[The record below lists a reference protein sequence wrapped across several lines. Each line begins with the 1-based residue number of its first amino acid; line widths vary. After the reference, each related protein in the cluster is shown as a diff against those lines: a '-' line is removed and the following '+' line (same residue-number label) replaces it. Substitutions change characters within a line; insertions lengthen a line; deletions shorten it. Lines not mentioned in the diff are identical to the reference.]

1 MKTLLFALGTF
12 ALVGCSGLH
21 TVGPFAKGPPPLTEQ
36 RLALPSAPTTPATP
50 PPPLRPTPPSMFVT
64 PADVSPDDPYAAAAK
79 LTSELN
85 ADSKPIPNA
94 PVTAEV
100 SRYKGGVKQP

>member
-1 MKTLLFALGTF
+1 VKTLLFALGTF
-12 ALVGCSGLH
+12 ALVGCSGFH
-21 TVGPFAKGPPPLTEQ
+21 MVGPFAKNPTLADQ
-36 RLALPSAPTTPATP
+36 SKALPGAAPAPAAP

-64 PADVSPDDPYAAAAK
+64 PADVSSDDPYAAAAK
-79 LTSELN
+79 LTNELN
-85 ADSKPIPNA
+85 ADSKPVPNA

>member
-1 MKTLLFALGTF
+1 VKTLLFALGSF
-12 ALVGCSGLH
+12 ALVGCSGFH
-21 TVGPFAKGPPPLTEQ
+21 AVGPFAKNPPITQQDKP
-36 RLALPSAPTTPATP
+36 LPSAPTTPASP
-50 PPPLRPTPPSMFVT
+50 APPLRPTPTVFVT

-85 ADSKPIPNA
+85 ADSKPLPNA

-100 SRYKGGVKQP
+100 SRIKGGVKQQ